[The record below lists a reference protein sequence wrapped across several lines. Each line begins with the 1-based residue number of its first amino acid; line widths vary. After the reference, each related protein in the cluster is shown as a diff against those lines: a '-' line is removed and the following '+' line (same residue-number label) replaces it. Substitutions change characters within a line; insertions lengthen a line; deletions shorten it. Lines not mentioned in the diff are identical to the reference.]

1 MTSAYAEMLRHVGLW
16 TEADYLQLPDD
27 GLRIELVDG
36 ALLVNPPPNT
46 SHQRLNTRLW
56 RALDDAVPPGF
67 EVLDGV
73 GVRVAEGRILIPDL
87 SVVTKP
93 GTAPI
98 VWEAADVALVV
109 EITSPGSIV
118 NDKAIKPV
126 AYAAAGIPYF
136 LQIDLRTATPRAV
149 LHKLLRLDYA
159 EILRNEPGEPLRL
172 AEPFPVIIDLAA
184 LAVAV
189 RPAQD

>member
-1 MTSAYAEMLRHVGLW
+1 MTSAYAEMLRHAGPW
-16 TEADYLQLPDD
+16 TETDYLQLPDD
-27 GLRIELVDG
+27 GLRIELIDG

-46 SHQRLNTRLW
+46 AHQRLNTRLW
-56 RALDDAVPPGF
+56 RALDDAAPPGF
-67 EVLDGV
+67 EVLEGV
-73 GVRVAEGRILIPDL
+73 GVRMAEDRILIPDI

-93 GTAPI
+93 GAAPVI
-98 VWEAADVALVV
+98 WESADVALVI

-136 LQIDLRTATPRAV
+136 LRIDLRTRTPLAV
-149 LHKLLRLDYA
+149 LHKLLRLDYV

-172 AEPFPVIIDLAA
+172 AEPYQATLDLAA

-189 RPAQD
+189 RPPQD

>member
-1 MTSAYAEMLRHVGLW
+1 MTSAYAEMLRHAGPW
-16 TEADYLQLPDD
+16 AEADYLQLPDD

-36 ALLVNPPPNT
+36 ALLVNPLPNT
-46 SHQRLNTRLW
+46 AHQRLNSRLW
-56 RALDDAVPPGF
+56 CALDSAAPPGF
-67 EVLDGV
+67 EVLEGV

-93 GTAPI
+93 GAAPV
-98 VWEAADVALVV
+98 VWEPADVALVI

-136 LQIDLRTATPRAV
+136 LQIDLRTATPLAI
-149 LHKLLRLDYA
+149 LHKLVGLDYA
-159 EILRNEPGEPLRL
+159 EILRSEPGEPLRL
-172 AEPFPVIIDLAA
+172 AEPFPAIVDLAA

-189 RPAQD
+189 RPLTD

>member
-1 MTSAYAEMLRHVGLW
+1 MTSAYAEMLGHAGPW

-46 SHQRLNTRLW
+46 AHQRLNSHLW
-56 RALDDAVPPGF
+56 QALGSAAPPGF
-67 EVLDGV
+67 EALEGV
-73 GVRVAEGRILIPDL
+73 GIRVAEGRILIPDL

-93 GTAPI
+93 GTAPV
-98 VWEAADVALVV
+98 VWEPADVALVV

-136 LQIDLRTATPRAV
+136 LRIDLRTRTPLAV

-172 AEPFPVIIDLAA
+172 AEPFPAILDLAA

-189 RPAQD
+189 RPPQD